1 MKITEIR
8 GFNLSFPLAEPMG
21 NALNLFRK
29 RDALLVQICT
39 DSGLSGWGEA
49 GNSPHAA
56 GAFIRARLAG
66 LILGKS
72 PAEYGRHF
80 QLMCASVG
88 YDRRGTAMMAIS
100 AIDIALHDL
109 VAQMHGISVAALLGG
124 EVRNEVFAYAS
135 GPFVRTQPDPY
146 REYQR
151 EVDQYLSLNFK
162 AIKPRGG
169 VEPRADGIMA
179 NALRRQVGPN
189 IGIMIDINQGYTA
202 AAAIR
207 AAKFMEGADL
217 LWIEEPVQPEDI
229 PGYQSF
235 ARATAVA
242 TAGGEAL
249 GSVRA
254 FRDFLAAGTFDILQ
268 PDLSICGGYSGFR
281 QIWALAQAYDLPIMP
296 HVFGTT
302 VNFHASLQMS
312 AVLEPRRGGA
322 CAAYPFVECDMMDNP
337 LLRLAGTPSVSRHG
351 MLAIPDAAGTGLDL
365 QPERLEPWITDS
377 WSEHL

>member
-1 MKITEIR
+1 MKIIEIR

-21 NALNLFRK
+21 NALNVFRK
-29 RDALLVQICT
+29 RDALLIQIRT

-49 GNSPHAA
+49 GNSPHGA
-56 GAFIRARLAG
+56 GTFIRVRLAG

-80 QLMCASVG
+80 QSMCASVG
-88 YDRRGTAMMAIS
+88 YDRRGTSMMVIS

-109 VAQMHGISVAALLGG
+109 AAQMHGISVAALMGG
-124 EVRNEVFAYAS
+124 AVRNEVFAYAS
-135 GPFVRTQPDPY
+135 GPFVRMPDPY

-179 NALRRQVGPN
+179 NALRKQVGPD
-189 IGIMIDINQGYTA
+189 IGIMVDINQGYTA

-207 AAKFMEGADL
+207 AARFMEDADL

-235 ARATAVA
+235 ARAARVA

-249 GSVRA
+249 ASVRA

-281 QIWALAQAYDLPIMP
+281 QIWALSQAYDLPIMP

-322 CAAYPFVECDMMDNP
+322 CAAYPFVEYDMMDNP
-337 LLRLAGTPSVSRHG
+337 LLRLAGIPSVSRHG
-351 MLAIPDAAGTGLDL
+351 MLAVPEGPGTGLDL
-365 QPERLEPWITDS
+365 QPEQLEPWITDS

>member
-49 GNSPHAA
+49 GNSPHSA

-80 QLMCASVG
+80 QSMCASVG
-88 YDRRGTAMMAIS
+88 YDRRGAAMMAIS

-109 VAQMHGISVAALLGG
+109 AAQMLGISVAALMGG
-124 EVRNEVFAYAS
+124 AVRNEVLAYAS
-135 GPFVRTQPDPY
+135 GPFVRMQPDPY

-179 NALRRQVGPN
+179 NALRKQVGPD
-189 IGIMIDINQGYTA
+189 IGIMVDFNQGYTV

-207 AAKFMEGADL
+207 AARFMEDADL
-217 LWIEEPVQPEDI
+217 LWIEEPVQPEDV

-235 ARATAVA
+235 ARAARVA

-281 QIWALAQAYDLPIMP
+281 QVWALSQAYDLPIMP
-296 HVFGTT
+296 HVFGTA
-302 VNFHASLQMS
+302 VNFRASLQMS

-322 CAAYPFVECDMMDNP
+322 CAAYPFVEYDMMENP

-351 MLAIPDAAGTGLDL
+351 MLAVPEGPGTGLDL
-365 QPERLEPWITDS
+365 QPEQLEPWITDS

>member
-1 MKITEIR
+1 
-8 GFNLSFPLAEPMG
+8 
-21 NALNLFRK
+21 
-29 RDALLVQICT
+29 
-39 DSGLSGWGEA
+39 
-49 GNSPHAA
+49 
-56 GAFIRARLAG
+56 
-66 LILGKS
+66 
-72 PAEYGRHF
+72 
-80 QLMCASVG
+80 
-88 YDRRGTAMMAIS
+88 
-100 AIDIALHDL
+100 
-109 VAQMHGISVAALLGG
+109 
-124 EVRNEVFAYAS
+124 VFAYAS

-179 NALRRQVGPN
+179 NALRRQVGPD
-189 IGIMIDINQGYTA
+189 IGIMVDINQGYTA

-217 LWIEEPVQPEDI
+217 LWIEEPVQLEDI

-281 QIWALAQAYDLPIMP
+281 QIWALAQA
-296 HVFGTT
+296 
-302 VNFHASLQMS
+302 
-312 AVLEPRRGGA
+312 
-322 CAAYPFVECDMMDNP
+322 
-337 LLRLAGTPSVSRHG
+337 
-351 MLAIPDAAGTGLDL
+351 
-365 QPERLEPWITDS
+365 
-377 WSEHL
+377 

>member
-1 MKITEIR
+1 MKITEVH
-8 GFNLSFPLAEPMG
+8 GFHLSFPLAEPMG
-21 NALNLFRK
+21 NALNVFRK
-29 RDALLVQICT
+29 RDALLIQIRT

-72 PAEYGRHF
+72 PADNGRHF
-80 QLMCASVG
+80 QSMCGCLG
-88 YDRRGTAMMAIS
+88 YDRRGAAMMAIS

-109 VAQMHGISVAALLGG
+109 AAQMHGISVAALMGG
-124 EVRNEVFAYAS
+124 AVRNEVFAYAS
-135 GPFVRTQPDPY
+135 GPFVRMQPDPY

-169 VEPRADGIMA
+169 VEPRADGTMA
-179 NALRRQVGPN
+179 NALRKQVGPD
-189 IGIMIDINQGYTA
+189 IGIMVDINQSYTA

-207 AAKFMEGADL
+207 AAKFMEDADL
-217 LWIEEPVQPEDI
+217 LWIEEPVQPEDL

-235 ARATAVA
+235 TRAAKVA

-249 GSVRA
+249 GSLRA

-296 HVFGTT
+296 HVFGTA

-322 CAAYPFVECDMMDNP
+322 CAAYPFMEYDMMDNP
-337 LLRLAGTPSVSRHG
+337 LLRLAGTPSVDQRG
-351 MLAIPDAAGTGLDL
+351 MLAVPEGPGTGVDL
-365 QPERLEPWITDS
+365 RPEQLEQWVTDS
-377 WSEHL
+377 WSERL

>member
-1 MKITEIR
+1 MKIIEIR

-21 NALNLFRK
+21 NALNVFRK
-29 RDALLVQICT
+29 RDALLIQIRT

-49 GNSPHAA
+49 GNSPHGA
-56 GAFIRARLAG
+56 GTFIRVRLAG

-80 QLMCASVG
+80 QSMCASVG
-88 YDRRGTAMMAIS
+88 YDRRGTSMMAIS

-109 VAQMHGISVAALLGG
+109 AAQMHGISVAALMGG
-124 EVRNEVFAYAS
+124 AVRNEVFAYAS
-135 GPFVRTQPDPY
+135 GPFVRMPDPY

-179 NALRRQVGPN
+179 NLLRKQVGPD
-189 IGIMIDINQGYTA
+189 IGIMVDINQGYTA

-207 AAKFMEGADL
+207 AARFMEDADL

-235 ARATAVA
+235 ARAARVA

-249 GSVRA
+249 ASVRA

-281 QIWALAQAYDLPIMP
+281 QIWALSQAYDLPIMP

-322 CAAYPFVECDMMDNP
+322 CAAYPFVEYDMMDNP
-337 LLRLAGTPSVSRHG
+337 LLRLAGIPSVSRHG
-351 MLAIPDAAGTGLDL
+351 MLAVPEGPGTGLDL
-365 QPERLEPWITDS
+365 QPEQLEPWITDS

>member
-1 MKITEIR
+1 MKIIEIR

-21 NALNLFRK
+21 NALNVFRK
-29 RDALLVQICT
+29 RDALLIQIRT

-49 GNSPHAA
+49 GNSPHGA
-56 GAFIRARLAG
+56 GTFIRVRLAG

-80 QLMCASVG
+80 QSMCASVG
-88 YDRRGTAMMAIS
+88 YDRRGTSMMAIS

-109 VAQMHGISVAALLGG
+109 AAQMHGISVAALMGG
-124 EVRNEVFAYAS
+124 AVRNEVFAYAS
-135 GPFVRTQPDPY
+135 GPFVRMPDPY

-179 NALRRQVGPN
+179 NALRKQVGPD
-189 IGIMIDINQGYTA
+189 IGIMVDINQGYTA
-202 AAAIR
+202 AAAVR
-207 AAKFMEGADL
+207 AARFMEDADL

-235 ARATAVA
+235 ARAARVA

-249 GSVRA
+249 ASVRA

-281 QIWALAQAYDLPIMP
+281 QIWALSQAYDLPIMP

-322 CAAYPFVECDMMDNP
+322 CAAYPFVEYDMMDNP
-337 LLRLAGTPSVSRHG
+337 LLRLAGIPSVSRHG
-351 MLAIPDAAGTGLDL
+351 MLAVPEGPGTGLDL
-365 QPERLEPWITDS
+365 QPEQLEPWITDS

>member
-66 LILGKS
+66 LIVGKS

-124 EVRNEVFAYAS
+124 GAHLA
-135 GPFVRTQPDPY
+135 
-146 REYQR
+146 
-151 EVDQYLSLNFK
+151 
-162 AIKPRGG
+162 
-169 VEPRADGIMA
+169 
-179 NALRRQVGPN
+179 RQ
-189 IGIMIDINQGYTA
+189 
-202 AAAIR
+202 R
-207 AAKFMEGADL
+207 AA
-217 LWIEEPVQPEDI
+217 
-229 PGYQSF
+229 
-235 ARATAVA
+235 
-242 TAGGEAL
+242 
-249 GSVRA
+249 
-254 FRDFLAAGTFDILQ
+254 
-268 PDLSICGGYSGFR
+268 
-281 QIWALAQAYDLPIMP
+281 
-296 HVFGTT
+296 
-302 VNFHASLQMS
+302 
-312 AVLEPRRGGA
+312 
-322 CAAYPFVECDMMDNP
+322 
-337 LLRLAGTPSVSRHG
+337 
-351 MLAIPDAAGTGLDL
+351 
-365 QPERLEPWITDS
+365 
-377 WSEHL
+377 

>member
-1 MKITEIR
+1 MKIIEIR

-21 NALNLFRK
+21 NALNVFRK
-29 RDALLVQICT
+29 RDALLIQIRT

-49 GNSPHAA
+49 GNSPHGA
-56 GAFIRARLAG
+56 GTFIRVRLAG

-80 QLMCASVG
+80 QSMCASVG
-88 YDRRGTAMMAIS
+88 YDRRGTSMMAIS

-109 VAQMHGISVAALLGG
+109 AAQMHGISVAALMGG
-124 EVRNEVFAYAS
+124 AVRNEVFAYAS
-135 GPFVRTQPDPY
+135 GPFVRMPDPY

-179 NALRRQVGPN
+179 NALRKQVGPD
-189 IGIMIDINQGYTA
+189 IGIMVDINQGYTA

-207 AAKFMEGADL
+207 AARFMEDADL

-235 ARATAVA
+235 ARAARVA

-249 GSVRA
+249 ASVRA

-281 QIWALAQAYDLPIMP
+281 QIWALSQAYDLPIMP

-322 CAAYPFVECDMMDNP
+322 CAAYPFVEYDMMDNP
-337 LLRLAGTPSVSRHG
+337 LLRLAGIPSVSRHG
-351 MLAIPDAAGTGLDL
+351 MLAVPEGPGTGLDL
-365 QPERLEPWITDS
+365 QPEQLEPWITDS

>member
-49 GNSPHAA
+49 GNSPHSA

-80 QLMCASVG
+80 QSMCASVG
-88 YDRRGTAMMAIS
+88 YDRRGASMMAIS

-109 VAQMHGISVAALLGG
+109 AAQMLGISVAALMGG
-124 EVRNEVFAYAS
+124 AVRNEVLAYAS
-135 GPFVRTQPDPY
+135 GPFVRMQPDPY

-151 EVDQYLSLNFK
+151 EVDRYLSLNFK

-179 NALRRQVGPN
+179 NALRKQVGPD
-189 IGIMIDINQGYTA
+189 IGIMVDINQGYTA

-235 ARATAVA
+235 ARAARVA

-281 QIWALAQAYDLPIMP
+281 QVWALSQAYDLPIMP
-296 HVFGTT
+296 HVFGTA
-302 VNFHASLQMS
+302 VNFRASLQMS

-322 CAAYPFVECDMMDNP
+322 CAAYPFVEYDMMDNP

-351 MLAIPDAAGTGLDL
+351 MLAVPEGPGTGLDL
-365 QPERLEPWITDS
+365 QPEQLEPWITDS